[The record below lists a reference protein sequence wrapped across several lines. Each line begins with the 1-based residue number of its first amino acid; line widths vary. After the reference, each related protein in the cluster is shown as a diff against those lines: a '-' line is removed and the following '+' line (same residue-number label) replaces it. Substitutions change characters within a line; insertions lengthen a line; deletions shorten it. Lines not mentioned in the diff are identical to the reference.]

1 MFIQKCSQVEKCLFS
16 KEQNIQLSDRK
27 FILLVIKISAKEIWE
42 VTKEYENGSKIQFQA
57 FT

>member
-1 MFIQKCSQVEKCLFS
+1 MSIFKGAKHPIE
-16 KEQNIQLSDRK
+16 LSDRK
-27 FILLVIKISAKEIWE
+27 FILLVIKISSKEIWE

>member
-1 MFIQKCSQVEKCLFS
+1 MFIQKCSQVEKFLFS

>member
-1 MFIQKCSQVEKCLFS
+1 MFIQKCSQVS

-27 FILLVIKISAKEIWE
+27 FILLVIKISSKEIWE